1 MQADI
6 VAIESFT
13 SRLSGNMPYNNVLT
27 QEIAMATK
35 PVVARTTPSA
45 KTARL
50 EARISENLHLTVKRA
65 AELEGRTVTDFVVHA
80 LQLAAS
86 QTIEQFDNVRLS
98 VADQKIFA
106 NAILKPAKPNAVLK
120 RAFVRANKILDA

>member
-1 MQADI
+1 
-6 VAIESFT
+6 
-13 SRLSGNMPYNNVLT
+13 
-27 QEIAMATK
+27 MATK